1 MCIRDSLYSFFSSFR
16 PQDIDTTFY
25 GINLLQIGGKI
36 AIIFAIALAVIQY
49 IQARLSFSYQPPVE
63 KKEKKILKEWEMP
76 EMALDPDMMKKM
88 MLYFFPVMIAVS
100 AYFFPL
106 GILSLIHI

>member
-1 MCIRDSLYSFFSSFR
+1 MGSCLPLLIQMPILIGLYWVISGISDASNFYHLYSFFSSFR

-63 KKEKKILKEWEMP
+63 KKEKKILKE
-76 EMALDPDMMKKM
+76 
-88 MLYFFPVMIAVS
+88 
-100 AYFFPL
+100 
-106 GILSLIHI
+106 